1 MEETLAKKRPSLTT
15 WETLGGNV
23 MKSGE
28 NYYLL
33 PLFYKTYIIGYLFLS
48 SFPTFNFLG
57 FLLHFL
63 LSHNQYPILNGFSC
77 HKMAV
82 QSFR

>member
-1 MEETLAKKRPSLTT
+1 MEDTLAKKRPPLTT
-15 WETLGGNV
+15 LETLGGNV

-28 NYYLL
+28 NYYLP
-33 PLFYKTYIIGYLFLS
+33 PLLNKASTIGNLFLN
-48 SFPTFNFLG
+48 SFPLFNFLG
-57 FLLHFL
+57 FLPFFC
-63 LSHNQYPILNGFSC
+63 LSRDQYPTVNGFSC